1 MRDKR
6 GKFRQNP
13 FEYTGI
19 LCCLRRMKK
28 NLLWLAGAVMASMAF
43 TSCYYDPYYGGGST
57 TVGGS
62 YSSGYGDGYGYG
74 GSSFN
79 TSVFVSTGNP
89 RWGYDPYCYS
99 YYDYSSRRYYDPYL
113 YGYYPVGYRP
123 PIVYGVPHP
132 YGYRRGYCPPPSR
145 VTNVYV
151 SNYRDREYRYR
162 NSSYGWAKQVRQQPR
177 QQGSRPS
184 QSQYDR
190 QGQNQG
196 RPNNASRPN
205 NAYSRDSQMRNP
217 QRESSRPSSR
227 QQQNNARQSTRNN
240 SLVNSYEG
248 QRGSRPNAGNQQRQ
262 QAQRQQAQR
271 NAQNYG
277 NAGRQQGQRHAQQ
290 GGGGGG
296 GGQRQSQGQ
305 GQGEKEGKRQQ
316 GYR

>member
-1 MRDKR
+1 
-6 GKFRQNP
+6 
-13 FEYTGI
+13 
-19 LCCLRRMKK
+19 MKK
-28 NLLWLAGAVMASMAF
+28 NLLWLAGALMASMAF

-113 YGYYPVGYRP
+113 NGYYPIGYRP

-132 YGYRRGYCPPPSR
+132 YGYRRGYCPPPSHIHGG
-145 VTNVYV
+145 YV
-151 SNYRDREYRYR
+151 SNYRNREYAYR
-162 NSSYGWAKQVRQQPR
+162 NSSYGWAKQVRQQSAGSGR
-177 QQGSRPS
+177 QHGSRPA

-190 QGQNQG
+190 QQQGQG
-196 RPNNASRPN
+196 RPNNASRSN

-217 QRESSRPSSR
+217 QRESSRPSTR
-227 QQQNNARQSTRNN
+227 QNNTRQSARNN
-240 SLVNSYEG
+240 TLVNSYEG
-248 QRGSRPNAGNQQRQ
+248 QRASRQGAGNPQRQ
-262 QAQRQQAQR
+262 QAQRQQSQR
-271 NAQNYG
+271 NAG
-277 NAGRQQGQRHAQQ
+277 NQQRQQGQRHAQQ

-296 GGQRQSQGQ
+296 GQRQGQ